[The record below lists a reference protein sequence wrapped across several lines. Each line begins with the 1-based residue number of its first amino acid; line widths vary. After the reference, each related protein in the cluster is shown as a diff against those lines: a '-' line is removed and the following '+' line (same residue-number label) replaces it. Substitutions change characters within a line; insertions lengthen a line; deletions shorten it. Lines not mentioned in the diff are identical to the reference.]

1 MTHSNKGLESIHYL
15 ETRSGRR
22 ILLGLCE
29 GNWCSGGHRG
39 REKGNGKI
47 VVAELVPES
56 AHDACSWKPI
66 KVIDLP
72 AEIDMTDYAGFAFN
86 GSRVAIVSQE
96 DSTLWVG
103 SFNFDGGRTEPEDYE
118 FAAGGS
124 VLTFPRNSACEIVY
138 CNVEGVHWLDPW
150 RIIVTSDKAKST
162 QPWRCVAKDQSV
174 HIFAVPR

>member
-1 MTHSNKGLESIHYL
+1 MLPTQNHAPIQA
-15 ETRSGRR
+15 RR
-22 ILLGLCE
+22 
-29 GNWCSGGHRG
+29 
-39 REKGNGKI
+39 
-47 VVAELVPES
+47 
-56 AHDACSWKPI
+56 
-66 KVIDLP
+66 
-72 AEIDMTDYAGFAFN
+72 DYAGFAFN

-103 SFNFDGGRTEPEDYE
+103 EYNYGEGATEPEDYE
-118 FAAGGS
+118 FATGGS

-138 CNVEGVHWLDPW
+138 CNVEGVHWLDDY